1 MPTTIERTWAGDL
14 TAMGGRRDKRS
25 FRYQAFLPDRI
36 ADIDPRVTFETAG
49 LALLAEDAIRE
60 LNARAGGAGLEAIGP
75 LFLRSEAVA
84 SSRIE
89 GYQATSLNV
98 ARALLDP
105 AVARGAARTIARNID
120 AMQAAIAIGERAE
133 LTVDGLL
140 DIHRTLMQD
149 EPDALPGEFRVTQGW
164 IGGRATS
171 PLGADYV
178 PPPED
183 VVPGLVDDLVAFL
196 ARDDIPPIAMAAI
209 AHAQLETIHP
219 FADGNGRV
227 GRCLIHAI
235 FRRARLTP
243 VFVPPVSVVLAAR
256 PQSYI
261 GGLIEFR
268 NGGIAP
274 WMASFA
280 EAVDRAATEGL
291 AMAADVDELRTEWF
305 ERSGRPRRDSS
316 AARLLEIIPASPI
329 LSASTAS
336 KMIGASPQRTLD
348 GLKRLESVGVLA
360 QISRGTWDRQ
370 YAARELFDLVAQCEA
385 RIAGVVRRH

>member
-1 MPTTIERTWAGDL
+1 MPTTIERTWTADL
-14 TAMGGRRDKRS
+14 TAMGGRKDKRS
-25 FRYQAFLPDRI
+25 FRYRAFMPDRI
-36 ADIDPRVTFETAG
+36 ADIDPQVTFEAAE
-49 LALLAEDAIRE
+49 LALLAENAIHE
-60 LNARAGGAGLEAIGP
+60 LNSRASGAGLEAIGP
-75 LFLRSEAVA
+75 LFLRSEAIA

-105 AVARGAARTIARNID
+105 AAARGAARTIARNID
-120 AMQAAIAIGERAE
+120 AMEEAIAIGERAE
-133 LTVDGLL
+133 LTIDGLL

-149 EPDALPGEFRVTQGW
+149 EPDALPGEFRATQGW
-164 IGGRATS
+164 IGGRQAS
-171 PLGADYV
+171 PLGADYI

-183 VVPGLVDDLVAFL
+183 AVPGLVDDLVDFM

-235 FRRARLTP
+235 FRRAGLTP
-243 VFVPPVSVVLAAR
+243 MFVPPVSIVMAAR
-256 PQSYI
+256 PTSYI
-261 GGLIEFR
+261 SGLIEFR
-268 NGGIAP
+268 EGGVAP

-280 EAVDRAATEGL
+280 EAVNQAATEGL
-291 AMAADVDELRTEWF
+291 TMAADVDKLRAEWF
-305 ERSGRPRRDSS
+305 ERSGKPRRGSS

-336 KMIGASPQRTLD
+336 NMIGASPQRTLD
-348 GLKRLESVGVLA
+348 GLKRLESAGVLT

-370 YAARELFDLVAQCEA
+370 YAARDLFALVAECEA
-385 RIAGVVRRH
+385 RIAGRKAS